1 VRLHFQARPWDLAV
15 SVGYSLV
22 LTVGLLV
29 LGAGTLVAILL
40 VLFVPGYVFVSAL
53 FPGNEDLDWIERLVL
68 SVALSIVIVPL
79 LGLGLNL
86 TPFGIRF
93 GATLVT
99 VALFTT
105 LTGMAA
111 YWRRIRLPIEDR
123 LTATLELAW
132 PSLEGYSLLDKI
144 ASFALIA
151 TVIGSGCMLV
161 YVLATPAVSERFTEF
176 YTLGPGG
183 NASGYPTKLNVS
195 QPGTVLLGLI
205 NHESATVSYAVQVDL
220 VGLRIVHNTSASVDT
235 TVEVNRTT
243 LSWINITLIA
253 GSNWTRLYT
262 FSVTEAGLWKIQ
274 FLLFKDGDFSSAYRE
289 LHLDIRVT

>member
-1 VRLHFQARPWDLAV
+1 MRLHFQARPWDLAV

-144 ASFALIA
+144 ASR
-151 TVIGSGCMLV
+151 SS
-161 YVLATPAVSERFTEF
+161 TP
-176 YTLGPGG
+176 
-183 NASGYPTKLNVS
+183 
-195 QPGTVLLGLI
+195 
-205 NHESATVSYAVQVDL
+205 
-220 VGLRIVHNTSASVDT
+220 
-235 TVEVNRTT
+235 
-243 LSWINITLIA
+243 
-253 GSNWTRLYT
+253 
-262 FSVTEAGLWKIQ
+262 
-274 FLLFKDGDFSSAYRE
+274 
-289 LHLDIRVT
+289 